1 MSTYRRRR
9 TIVLD
14 LLGVFLAGMAMSV
27 FLVPMAAH
35 GATAA
40 GIVKVVF
47 TAFYA
52 LWIGSDL
59 IRGLK

>member
-1 MSTYRRRR
+1 
-9 TIVLD
+9 
-14 LLGVFLAGMAMSV
+14 MSV

-35 GATAA
+35 GPTAA

-52 LWIGSDL
+52 LWIGRDL